1 MTLFGQV
8 QITEQTYYRW
18 RKQCGGMGMHQLKEL
33 KRLQKMNQRLCRAV
47 SSLTLD
53 KLILSEAAKGN
64 PARRRNCIDFV
75 RRKFGVCERR
85 ACRVL
90 QQHRSTYR
98 YVSKSGDDE
107 DRLVQGMIELA
118 RQYGRYGYRRIAAM
132 LKDTEW

>member
-1 MTLFGQV
+1 M
-8 QITEQTYYRW
+8 
-18 RKQCGGMGMHQLKEL
+18 
-33 KRLQKMNQRLCRAV
+33 QKMNQKLCRAV
-47 SSLTLD
+47 SNLTLD

-75 RRKFGVCERR
+75 LRKFGVCERS

-90 QQHRSTYR
+90 HQHRSTYR
-98 YVSKSGDDE
+98 YVSKSGYDE

-132 LKDTEW
+132 LRDTEW

>member
-1 MTLFGQV
+1 
-8 QITEQTYYRW
+8 
-18 RKQCGGMGMHQLKEL
+18 MGMHQLKEL
-33 KRLQKMNQRLCRAV
+33 KRLQKMNQRPFRAV
-47 SSLTLD
+47 SNLTLD

-98 YVSKSGDDE
+98 YFLKSGDGE
-107 DRLVQGMIELA
+107 DRPVQVMIELA
-118 RQYGRYGYRRIAAM
+118 RHCGRYGYRSIAAM
-132 LKDTEW
+132 LRDTEW

>member
-1 MTLFGQV
+1 
-8 QITEQTYYRW
+8 
-18 RKQCGGMGMHQLKEL
+18 
-33 KRLQKMNQRLCRAV
+33 MNQRLCKAV

-75 RRKFGVCERR
+75 RRKFDVCERS

-107 DRLVQGMIELA
+107 YRLVQGLIELA

-132 LKDTEW
+132 LRDTEW

>member
-1 MTLFGQV
+1 
-8 QITEQTYYRW
+8 
-18 RKQCGGMGMHQLKEL
+18 
-33 KRLQKMNQRLCRAV
+33 MNQRLCRAV
-47 SSLTLD
+47 SNLTLD
-53 KLILSEAAKGN
+53 KHILSEAAKGN
-64 PARRRNCIDFV
+64 HARRRNCIDFV

-118 RQYGRYGYRRIAAM
+118 RQHGRYGYRRIAAM
-132 LKDTEW
+132 LRDTEWYLNDKWVERL

>member
-1 MTLFGQV
+1 
-8 QITEQTYYRW
+8 
-18 RKQCGGMGMHQLKEL
+18 
-33 KRLQKMNQRLCRAV
+33 MNQRLCRAV
-47 SSLTLD
+47 FNLTLD
-53 KLILSEAAKGN
+53 KHILSETAKGN

-118 RQYGRYGYRRIAAM
+118 LQYGRYGYRRIAAM
-132 LKDTEW
+132 LRDTEWYLNDKWVERL